1 MQIRV
6 MIILLFSLVLA
17 VFAVINTQPV
27 EINFFFT
34 KAEIELIFVIIF
46 SLIIGAFLMFILSSM
61 KQLQQSR
68 RIKNLGKE
76 NIKIKADLEQLKSQQ
91 LKNEE
96 QVNKSNI
103 EVEKKNEQ
111 QEG

>member
-6 MIILLFSLVLA
+6 MILLLFSLVIA
-17 VFAVINTQPV
+17 IFAVINTQPV

-34 KAEIELIFVIIF
+34 KTEIELIFVIIF
-46 SLIIGAFLMFILSSM
+46 SVIIGALFMFILSSM

-68 RIKNLGKE
+68 RIKSLEKE
-76 NIKIKADLEQLKSQQ
+76 NIKIKGSLEQLKSQQ

-96 QVNKSNI
+96 QANKSNI